1 MPEVNRYN
9 SGLAIQGERFRVT
22 IQPCSSHL
30 EPTESHATLLV
41 TVDARSPSWG
51 DEWARVSGDIEIP
64 ARPED
69 VRVTQTAGILDVLQV
84 LPPNHKDLPEFRTG
98 FTLTLEPGM
107 REAILAALPR
117 VERVAQLTIAVGE
130 VAESLL
136 GRTRDPYPAMRDMP
150 HAHGDRVAGTIR
162 MLRRVSR
169 ERRSREARRCGPL
182 PARHRERMAGRR
194 SAVHRH
200 RNDRPRSPGGDRRD
214 RDSRSR
220 RRRADRHAREAC
232 DADTGGRDGDPR
244 DH

>member
-98 FTLTLEPGM
+98 FTLTLEPCM

-136 GRTRDPYPAMRDMP
+136 GRTRDPYAQTTLKWYEIVAIESVAASIVLGEKPVDDAIKWSVLLPPEYTTWAFGDDGDQP
-150 HAHGDRVAGTIR
+150 HYEALGAA
-162 MLRRVSR
+162 LRRPEVQAVLA
-169 ERRSREARRCGPL
+169 E
-182 PARHRERMAGRR
+182 AGRDL
-194 SAVHRH
+194 A
-200 RNDRPRSPGGDRRD
+200 
-214 RDSRSR
+214 
-220 RRRADRHAREAC
+220 A
-232 DADTGGRDGDPR
+232 
-244 DH
+244 